1 MNEQRLRHLTGLSF
15 ILGAILINVPYFIL
29 IATFDYPAI
38 LREPTA
44 VILTRFQAG
53 GSSLILTWLAFA
65 WVGLPLLFA
74 IGLLPRVLARAN
86 IPYLGIATAIGIAGM
101 LVQMVGLLRW
111 VFVVPVLAQMY
122 LDPSSTES
130 IRAAV
135 SVVFQAVH
143 QYGGVVVG
151 EHLGYAF
158 VCLWMA
164 LISVGLLR
172 ARLFPRWV
180 GVFGLAAAAV
190 YSLAHGE
197 LLATV
202 IPGFPAWGLAGLLGS
217 LCWLAWMI
225 ALGIFLLRAAP
236 QPRPQTSNQLAAT
249 PA

>member
-1 MNEQRLRHLTGLSF
+1 MNEQRLRRLIGLSF

-29 IATFDYPAI
+29 IVTFDYPTI

-65 WVGLPLLFA
+65 WIGLPLLFA
-74 IGLLPRVLARAN
+74 IGMLPRVLARAD
-86 IPYLGIATAIGIAGM
+86 IPYLGIATTIGIAAM
-101 LVQMVGLLRW
+101 VVQMVGLLRW
-111 VFVVPVLAQMY
+111 VFVVPVLAQLY
-122 LDPSSTES
+122 VDPSSTES
-130 IRAAV
+130 IRAVVA
-135 SVVFQAVH
+135 VVFQAVH

-158 VCLWMA
+158 VCMWMA

-172 ARLFPRWV
+172 ARLFPRWL
-180 GVFGLAAAAV
+180 GVFGLGAAAI

-202 IPGFPAWGLAGLLGS
+202 IPNFPAWGLAGLLGS

-225 ALGIFLLRAAP
+225 ALGVFLLRAAP
-236 QPRPQTSNQLAAT
+236 ESRPRSVNQLAGTA
-249 PA
+249 A